1 MAKDFNVEPWFDDFD
16 STKNYHRI
24 LYKPGYAVQARE
36 LTQSQTILQD
46 QISKFGLGIYADG
59 SNVSGG
65 SIFVDANITT
75 VKIAS
80 NNNIDSFIQAF
91 ETAASAYAVAKD
103 QLNAQKGKF
112 LQMKSDPLVPASELS
127 SAQND
132 YQTALTNWMSA
143 ADVKNAARD
152 KMNDAA
158 ASAGLAAQQK
168 ANDAAMKFL
177 A

>member
-80 NNNIDSFIQAF
+80 NNNIDSFIGLF
-91 ETAASAYAVAKD
+91 AV
-103 QLNAQKGKF
+103 G
-112 LQMKSDPLVPASELS
+112 
-127 SAQND
+127 
-132 YQTALTNWMSA
+132 QTSNFIAEVINVA
-143 ADVKNAARD
+143 
-152 KMNDAA
+152 
-158 ASAGLAAQQK
+158 
-168 ANDAAMKFL
+168 
-177 A
+177 